1 MEEWKRFLRE
11 EDAIETIEVA
21 IITAIL
27 LGLALAF
34 RKRMLEYAR
43 AIAKRILGTT

>member
-11 EDAIETIEVA
+11 EDAIETVEVA

-27 LGLALAF
+27 LSLALAF
-34 RKRMLEYAR
+34 RKQMMAYAK
-43 AIAKRILGTT
+43 AIAARILGTT

>member
-1 MEEWKRFLRE
+1 MEEWKRFLAE

-34 RKRMLEYAR
+34 RERMLQYGE
-43 AIAKRILGTT
+43 AIAKRILGKT